1 MSNSQT
7 NHSLSEIIVQ
17 AEAIA
22 GDVKAIFGDLDFR
35 QINWKPSAESW
46 SVGQCFD
53 HLMTTNRQYF
63 PQFDQIIKGEKRWT
77 LWQRMPFLPGFFGN
91 LVFGVISPSSDKKY
105 KAPKN
110 FQPTSSKIDPR
121 IITNFVE
128 HQSEVIEKMKASGGI
143 DLENM
148 IISSPASKVVI
159 YSLFDAFR
167 IIVAHER
174 RHFNQAKRVMEAEG
188 FPKLEGI
195 TK

>member
-1 MSNSQT
+1 MSNSQA
-7 NHSLSEIIVQ
+7 NHSLSEIIDH
-17 AEAIA
+17 AEIIA
-22 GDVKAIFGDLDFR
+22 REAKAIFGALDFR

-46 SVGQCFD
+46 SIGQCFD

-77 LWQRMPFLPGFFGN
+77 IYQKMPFLPGFFGN
-91 LVFGVISPSSDKKY
+91 LVFGVINPSSEKKY
-105 KAPKN
+105 KAPKK
-110 FQPTSSKIDPR
+110 FQPSSSKIDPQ
-121 IITNFVE
+121 IITNFAE
-128 HQSEVIEKMKASGGI
+128 HQNDVIKKMKATGGI
-143 DLENM
+143 DLEK
-148 IISSPASKVVI
+148 IIIYSPASKVVI

-174 RHFNQAKRVMEAEG
+174 RHFNQARRVMEAEG

>member
-7 NHSLSEIIVQ
+7 NHSLSEIIDQ
-17 AEAIA
+17 AEVIA
-22 GDVKAIFGDLDFR
+22 KEAKSIFGALNFR

-46 SVGQCFD
+46 SIGQCFD

-63 PQFDQIIKGEKRWT
+63 PQFDQIIRGEKRWT

-91 LVFGVISPSSDKKY
+91 LVFGVISPSSEKKY

-110 FQPTSSKIDPR
+110 FQPTSSKIDPQ

-128 HQSEVIEKMKASGGI
+128 HQNEVIEKMKATEGI
-143 DLENM
+143 DLQKV
-148 IISSPASKVVI
+148 IIYSPVSKVVI
-159 YSLFDAFR
+159 YSVFDAFR

-174 RHFNQAKRVMEAEG
+174 RHFNQAKRVLEAEG
-188 FPKLEGI
+188 FPKLG
-195 TK
+195 